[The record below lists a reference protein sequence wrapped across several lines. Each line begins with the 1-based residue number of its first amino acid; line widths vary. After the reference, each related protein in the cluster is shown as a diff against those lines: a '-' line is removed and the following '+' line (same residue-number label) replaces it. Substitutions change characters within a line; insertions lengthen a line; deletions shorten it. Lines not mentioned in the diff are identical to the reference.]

1 MRLALAAPFTLAV
14 LAFALPARPQAVV
27 DVEALRL
34 AYYDYDPTAS
44 LNPDLQPMPEPSASQ
59 SELRTRFHL
68 AFDSAHD
75 QRVTAIFTVPRKFA
89 PPYPA
94 VVLLAGSGGHK
105 DTDYIRISSDMMS
118 TLGYATISIDAQYH
132 GERSRPGRSGD
143 IHLSGTATNGDRWVE
158 T

>member
-105 DTDYIRISSDMMS
+105 DTDYIRIHLADKARPIRF
-118 TLGYATISIDAQYH
+118 TAAPANGY
-132 GERSRPGRSGD
+132 GEPLWEIELAERQKGQPMGELLFGRC
-143 IHLSGTATNGDRWVE
+143 
-158 T
+158 